1 MTSLLIL
8 IFLTHPS
15 NNSSRVHL
23 SFFSIGGGFLSPVD
37 CEYMIGVLLLL
48 LLVFLDREG
57 TGLTGFSVSGD
68 LMSLNKEASV
78 SELLLL
84 LLLLNRL
91 LSVSDGLPLL
101 ISLDSIGKS
110 DSDVLLLLILLDSG
124 VEYLLVLGVLVFV
137 TERGLGVLLLLLL
150 VLLEKREALRVKK
163 PSSSSS

>member
-124 VEYLLVLGVLVFV
+124 VEYLLVLGILVFV